1 MNDFSPD
8 DVTHM
13 TRALELAERGRYT
26 ARPNPIVG
34 CVVVRD
40 GEVVGEGFHA
50 RAGEGHAEVNALA
63 DAGNARGATVYVTL
77 EPCTHHGRT
86 PPCIDALIKAKV
98 AEVIVAA
105 LDPSDVVDGAGIAGL
120 RAEGIEVRQG
130 LLADEAEAQNRGFR
144 SRVQQQRP
152 WVTLKVAASIDGA
165 TAMKNGE
172 SQWITS
178 KDSRADV
185 QRLRA
190 ASGAILTGI
199 GTVLADDPSLNV
211 RDESLPDDVPQ
222 PVRAIVDSSLR
233 MPAAARMLNLEGE
246 TVVYCVDDVDRE
258 ELEAAG
264 AIVTKVER
272 SGDGR
277 VVLRDVLRDL
287 AVNRDVN
294 DVLVEA
300 GPELAGSMIEAELV
314 DELVIYQ
321 APHIMGSETRPMFST
336 PALTALAERIELEID
351 DVQRIG
357 PDMKIIARVSGSR
370 FEV

>member
-1 MNDFSPD
+1 MSEFSND
-8 DVTHM
+8 DVAHM
-13 TRALELAERGRYT
+13 ARALELAERGRFT
-26 ARPNPIVG
+26 ARPNPLVG

-40 GEVVGEGFHA
+40 GDVIGEGWHA
-50 RAGEGHAEVNALA
+50 RAGEGHAEVNALD

-98 AEVIVAA
+98 GEVVVGA

-120 RAEGIEVRQG
+120 KAAGIEVRQG
-130 LLADEAEAQNRGFR
+130 LLAREAESQNRGFR
-144 SRVQQQRP
+144 SRVQRQRP

-178 KDSRADV
+178 QESRADV

-199 GTVLADDPSLNV
+199 GTVLADDPSLTV
-211 RDESLPDDVPQ
+211 RDESIPDNVPQ
-222 PVRAIVDSSLR
+222 PIRAVVDSSLR
-233 MPAAARMLNLEGE
+233 MPATARMLSLEGD
-246 TVVYCVDDVDRE
+246 TVVYCVDDVERE
-258 ELEAAG
+258 ELEAGG

-272 SGDGR
+272 AGDGR
-277 VVLRDVLRDL
+277 VVLTDVLRDL
-287 AVNRDVN
+287 AVNREAN

-300 GPELAGSMIEAELV
+300 GPELAGTMIEAELV

-336 PALTALAERIELEID
+336 PALTALAERIELEIN

-370 FEV
+370 FEM

>member
-1 MNDFSPD
+1 MADFTSG

-13 TRALELAERGRYT
+13 TRALELAERGRFT
-26 ARPNPIVG
+26 ARPNPVVG

-40 GEVVGEGFHA
+40 GETIGEGWHV

-86 PPCIDALIKAKV
+86 PPCTDALIKAKV
-98 AEVIVAA
+98 GEVVVGA

-120 RAEGIEVRQG
+120 KAAGIDVRQG
-130 LLADEAEAQNRGFR
+130 LLADEAAAQNRGFI
-144 SRVQQQRP
+144 SRVKRQRP
-152 WVTLKVAASIDGA
+152 WVTLKVAASLDGA
-165 TAMKNGE
+165 AAMKNGE

-178 KDSRADV
+178 KDSRVDV

-190 ASGAILTGI
+190 ASGAIVTGI
-199 GTVLADDPSLNV
+199 GTVLADDPSLTV
-211 RDESLPDDVPQ
+211 RDDSIPSDVPQ
-222 PVRAIVDSSLR
+222 PIRAIVDSALR
-233 MPAAARMLNLEGE
+233 TPAAARMLSLEGD
-246 TVVYCVDDVDRE
+246 TVVYCVDDGERE

-264 AIVTKVER
+264 AIVVRVER

-277 VVLRDVLRDL
+277 VVLTDVLRDL
-287 AVNRDVN
+287 AVNRNVN
-294 DVLVEA
+294 DILVEA

-336 PALTALAERIELEID
+336 PALTALAERIELEIA
-351 DVQRIG
+351 DVTRIG
-357 PDMKIIARVSGSR
+357 PDMKIIARPRGSR
-370 FEV
+370 FEM

>member
-1 MNDFSPD
+1 MDEFTPD
-8 DVTHM
+8 DVAHM

-26 ARPNPIVG
+26 ARPNPVVG

-40 GEVVGEGFHA
+40 GEIVGEGWHA
-50 RAGEGHAEVNALA
+50 RAGEPHAEINALA
-63 DAGNARGATVYVTL
+63 DAGKARGAAVYVTL
-77 EPCTHHGRT
+77 EPCTAYGRT
-86 PPCIDALIKAKV
+86 PPCTDALIKAKV
-98 AEVIVAA
+98 GEVVVAA

-120 RAEGIEVRQG
+120 QAAGIAVRQG
-130 LLADEAEAQNRGFR
+130 LLADEAQTQNRGFV
-144 SRVQQQRP
+144 SRVKRQRP

-165 TAMKNGE
+165 TAMESGE

-178 KDSRADV
+178 LDSRVDV

-190 ASGAILTGI
+190 ASGAIVTGI

-211 RDESLPDDVPQ
+211 RDDSIPSDVP
-222 PVRAIVDSSLR
+222 PPIRAVVDSGMR
-233 MPAAARMLNLEGE
+233 MPAAARMLSLDGD
-246 TVVYCVDDVDRE
+246 TVVYCVDDAQRD
-258 ELEAAG
+258 ELEAVG

-287 AVNRDVN
+287 AVNRHVN

-300 GPELAGSMIEAELV
+300 GPELAGSMMEAELV

-321 APHIMGSETRPMFST
+321 APHIMGSETRPMFLT
-336 PALTALAERIELEID
+336 PALTALAERIELTIA
-351 DVQRIG
+351 DVRRVG
-357 PDMKIIARVSGSR
+357 PALKIIARVSGSR
-370 FEV
+370 FEM

>member
-1 MNDFSPD
+1 MDDFSPD
-8 DVTHM
+8 DVAHM
-13 TRALELAERGRYT
+13 TRALELAERGRFT
-26 ARPNPIVG
+26 ARPNPVVG
-34 CVVVRD
+34 CVVVKD
-40 GEVVGEGFHA
+40 DEVIGEGWHA
-50 RAGEGHAEVNALA
+50 RAGEPHAEVNALA

-98 AEVIVAA
+98 GEVVVAA
-105 LDPSDVVDGAGIAGL
+105 LDPSDVVDGAGLAGL
-120 RAEGIEVRQG
+120 QASGISVRQG
-130 LLADEAEAQNRGFR
+130 LLAEQAEAQNRGFI
-144 SRVQQQRP
+144 SRVKRQRP
-152 WVTLKVAASIDGA
+152 WVTLKVAASLDGA

-178 KDSRADV
+178 EESRADV
-185 QRLRA
+185 QKLRA
-190 ASGAILTGI
+190 ASGAILSGI

-211 RDESLPDDVPQ
+211 RDESIPADVPQ
-222 PVRAIVDSSLR
+222 PIRAIVDSSLR
-233 MPAAARMLNLEGE
+233 IPPEARMLSLEGE
-246 TVVYCVDDVDRE
+246 TVVYCVDDVERQ
-258 ELEAAG
+258 ELEPFG
-264 AIVTKVER
+264 AIVMKVER

-277 VVLRDVLRDL
+277 VVLTDVLRDL

-336 PALTALAERIELEID
+336 PALTALAERIELEIA
-351 DVQRIG
+351 DVRRIG
-357 PDMKIIARVSGSR
+357 PDMKIIARVSASR
-370 FEV
+370 FEM

>member
-1 MNDFSPD
+1 MDDYSPD
-8 DVTHM
+8 DVAHM
-13 TRALELAERGRYT
+13 MRALELAERGRFT
-26 ARPNPIVG
+26 ARPNPVVG

-40 GEVVGEGFHA
+40 GEIIGEGWHA

-63 DAGNARGATVYVTL
+63 DAGNARGATVYVSL

-98 AEVIVAA
+98 AEVVVAA

-120 RAEGIEVRQG
+120 RAAGIAVRQG
-130 LLADEAEAQNRGFR
+130 LMAEEAAAQNRGFI
-144 SRVQQQRP
+144 SRVKRQRP

-178 KDSRADV
+178 QESRVDV

-190 ASGAILTGI
+190 GSGAIVTGI
-199 GTVLADDPSLNV
+199 GTVLADDPSLTV
-211 RDESLPDDVPQ
+211 RDESIPPDVP
-222 PVRAIVDSSLR
+222 PPIRAVVDSALR
-233 MPAAARMLNLEGE
+233 MPSAARMLSLDGD
-246 TVVYCVDDVDRE
+246 TVVYCVDDAERE

-321 APHIMGSETRPMFST
+321 APHIMGSETKPMFST
-336 PALTALAERIELEID
+336 PALTALAERIELEIA

-357 PDMKIIARVSGSR
+357 PDMKIIARVGGAR
-370 FEV
+370 FEI